1 MKITFESMIDQYLLN
16 ADISNASREAY
27 RRHLRVFKKWIAY
40 TGRNPWTMVRADILA
55 YKSHLI
61 ESGLAEKTIGL
72 YLRVVSLLYQ
82 FAENNGYYEN
92 IATKIRIR
100 DTIRGYR
107 KGHLSA
113 DQAKHLLSSIDT
125 STLIGCRD
133 FAIVNLMLRTALRCI
148 EVERLRCCDIEE
160 LGSHGYALLIQR
172 KGRVSRCEHIGVTK
186 KTVDP
191 LYDYLKYRRYPT
203 DFSPLFVTAD
213 GRNAPLSAMTIG
225 RIVRKRL
232 IDCGL
237 HSNKITAHSLR
248 HTAAVLAILNKV
260 PIKEVQI
267 MLGHKNPETTELYL
281 RSLDEELRMDNPA
294 SKALDNML

>member
-1 MKITFESMIDQYLLN
+1 MKIAFESMIDQYLLN
-16 ADISNASREAY
+16 ADISKASREAY
-27 RRHLRVFKKWIAY
+27 ERHLRIFKKWIAY
-40 TGRNPWTMVRADILA
+40 TGRNPWEMVRADILA

-92 IATKIRIR
+92 IAAKIKIK

-113 DQAKHLLSSIDT
+113 DQAKLLLSSIDT
-125 STLIGCRD
+125 STFIGARD
-133 FAIVNLMLRTALRCI
+133 FAIVNLMLRTGLRCI

-160 LGSHGYALLIQR
+160 LGHGYAVLIQR
-172 KGRVSRCEHIGVTK
+172 KGRISRCERMGVSK
-186 KTVDP
+186 KTIDP

-203 DFSPLFVTAD
+203 DHSPLFITAD
-213 GRNAPLSAMTIG
+213 GRNAPLSAMIIG
-225 RIVRKRL
+225 RIVKKRL
-232 IDCGL
+232 KDCGL
-237 HSNKITAHSLR
+237 HSSKITAHSLR

-267 MLGHKNPETTELYL
+267 MLGHRNPETTELYL
-281 RSLDEELRMDNPA
+281 RSLDEELRIDNPA